1 MPDSPALAIV
11 LAAGKGTRMKS
22 DLPKVLVPACGRPM
36 VRYVIDALRAAG
48 VGRIVVV
55 VGYRSDLVR
64 EELADE
70 PGVEFAEQTEQL
82 GTGHA
87 VMMCREQLA
96 GHNGP
101 VVIVTGDSPLLQPSS
116 VGKLLA
122 ETTAKDAAC
131 VLGTIERDD
140 PDGFGRIVRDDQGQF
155 TGIVEQ
161 KDATPQQL
169 AIREVNAS
177 TYVFDAQALLGALD
191 QLTSENAQGEYYV
204 TDCPAIML
212 AEGRTVLALPALSP
226 QESLSVNRV
235 EDLPPVEAALVELGY
250 AGGGG

>member
-1 MPDSPALAIV
+1 MPSPALAIV
-11 LAAGKGTRMKS
+11 LAAGKGTRMQS

-48 VGRIVVV
+48 VQRIVAV

-64 EELADE
+64 RELVD
-70 PGVEFAEQTEQL
+70 VSDLEFAEQSEQL

-96 GHNGP
+96 RHDGP

-116 VGKLLA
+116 VQKLLA
-122 ETTAKDAAC
+122 EATARNAAC
-131 VLGTIERDD
+131 VLGTIEKDD
-140 PDGFGRIVRDDQGQF
+140 PTGFGRIVRDSAGRF

-161 KDATPQQL
+161 KDATDEQL
-169 AIREVNAS
+169 AIREINAS
-177 TYVFDAQALLGALD
+177 TYVFDAAALLESLEKI
-191 QLTSENAQGEYYV
+191 TSDNAQGEYYV
-204 TDCPAIML
+204 TDCPAILL

-235 EDLPPVEAALVELGY
+235 EDLPAVEAALVELGY
-250 AGGGG
+250 AGGRG

>member
-1 MPDSPALAIV
+1 MPSPALAIV
-11 LAAGKGTRMKS
+11 LAAGKGTRMQS

-48 VGRIVVV
+48 VQRIVAV

-64 EELADE
+64 RELVD
-70 PGVEFAEQTEQL
+70 VSDLEFAEQSEQL

-96 GHNGP
+96 RHDGP

-116 VGKLLA
+116 VQKLLA
-122 ETTAKDAAC
+122 EATARNAAC
-131 VLGTIERDD
+131 VLGTIEKDD
-140 PDGFGRIVRDDQGQF
+140 PTGFGRIVRDSAGRF

-161 KDATPQQL
+161 KDATDQQL
-169 AIREVNAS
+169 AIREINAS
-177 TYVFDAQALLGALD
+177 TYVFDAAALLESLEKI
-191 QLTSENAQGEYYV
+191 TSDNAQGEYYV
-204 TDCPAIML
+204 TDCPAILL

-235 EDLPPVEAALVELGY
+235 EDLPAVEAALVELGY
-250 AGGGG
+250 AGGRG